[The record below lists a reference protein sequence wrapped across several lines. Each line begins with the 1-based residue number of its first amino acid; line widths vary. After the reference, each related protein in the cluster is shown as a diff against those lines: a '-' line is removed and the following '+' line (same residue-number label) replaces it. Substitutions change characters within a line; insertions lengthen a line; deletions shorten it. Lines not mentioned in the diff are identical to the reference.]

1 MEIFKAVLFC
11 VAAYLLLWNVYILIF
26 NKGVPNIRTAPA
38 IRRRI
43 IDTLKSDMAKKGGAK
58 NGAPRYTIY
67 DMGSGNGLLTREIAK
82 AIPDARVIGV
92 EASRQCIEW
101 SDKVKTAQNIPNIEY
116 RRADFF
122 EHDFGDADAVVVFLS
137 VYEMGRVGEKLMK
150 NLKTGTLVTSN
161 RFPLT
166 GWVVEEKVK
175 VLTLYP
181 FQKYF
186 HIYHHP

>member
-1 MEIFKAVLFC
+1 MEIFKAILFC
-11 VAAYLLLWNVYILIF
+11 TAAYLLLWNVYILIF

-43 IDTLKSDMAKKGGAK
+43 IDVLKSDMAKKAK
-58 NGAPRYTIY
+58 DKYIIY

-82 AIPDARVIGV
+82 AIPAATVIGV
-92 EASRQCIEW
+92 EASRQCIDW
-101 SDKVKTAQNIPNIEY
+101 SEKMKAAQNIPNLAY

-150 NLKTGTLVTSN
+150 NLKPGTLVTSN
-161 RFPLT
+161 RFPLH
-166 GWVVEEKVK
+166 GWEVEEKVK
-175 VLTLYP
+175 VFTLYP

-186 HIYHHP
+186 HVYHHP

>member
-1 MEIFKAVLFC
+1 MEIFKAILFC

-43 IDTLKSDMAKKGGAK
+43 IDVLKSDMVKKGGDK
-58 NGAPRYTIY
+58 YVIY

-82 AIPDARVIGV
+82 AIPQATVIGV

-101 SDKVKTAQNIPNIEY
+101 SEKMKSAQGIPNLSY

-150 NLKTGTLVTSN
+150 NLKPGTLVTSN
-161 RFPLT
+161 RFPLH
-166 GWVVEEKVK
+166 GWTVEEKVK
-175 VLTLYP
+175 VFTLYP

-186 HIYHHP
+186 HVYHHT

>member
-101 SDKVKTAQNIPNIEY
+101 SDKVKTAQNIPNLEY

-122 EHDFGDADAVVVFLS
+122 EHDFGRCASGCDDVIERFEIAPLLS
-137 VYEMGRVGEKLMK
+137 
-150 NLKTGTLVTSN
+150 
-161 RFPLT
+161 
-166 GWVVEEKVK
+166 
-175 VLTLYP
+175 
-181 FQKYF
+181 
-186 HIYHHP
+186 